1 MDHNMCIPSFS
12 LFLHS
17 QICPAACKVLRSI
30 FRCHRRGREIMIQA
44 MRRPYPSRCA
54 HIKSQ
59 MPTNQD
65 HRHQQTAEDFVQPF
79 GSANMCS
86 RPAGSYKQAAPHSS
100 ASKAGPSP
108 QQLSICQTKAILC
121 YFDVLNSSLAQIL
134 FPPAQLN

>member
-65 HRHQQTAEDFVQPF
+65 HRHQQTAEDFVQSF
-79 GSANMCS
+79 GSANMF
-86 RPAGSYKQAAPHSS
+86 RQVDTNKRHHTVAQAKLDLVLSNS
-100 ASKAGPSP
+100 ASAKPR
-108 QQLSICQTKAILC
+108 LFYAILMYSIPLLLRFC
-121 YFDVLNSSLAQIL
+121 FHLHS
-134 FPPAQLN
+134 